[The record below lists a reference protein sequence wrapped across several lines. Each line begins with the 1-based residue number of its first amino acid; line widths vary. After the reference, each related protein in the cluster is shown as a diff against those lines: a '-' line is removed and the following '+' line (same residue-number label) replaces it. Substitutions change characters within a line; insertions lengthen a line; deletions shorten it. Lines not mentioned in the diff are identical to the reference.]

1 MIFIKRMTPST
12 RFHTFTHI
20 LIVIILFQIFIL
32 KCSVFVVYDV
42 LRKNDIYIFRYQH
55 NRDLVAFIN
64 LFADTSKEMPQNW
77 EMKFDRGGKVR
88 TSLHNVI
95 VLF

>member
-1 MIFIKRMTPST
+1 MIFINRMTPST
-12 RFHTFTHI
+12 R
-20 LIVIILFQIFIL
+20 FQIFIL

-42 LRKNDIYIFRYQH
+42 LRKNNIYIFRYQH